1 MFSLCIFRTY
11 KINISLRHLFYKNFV
26 QTSSEINFLLLIFRM
41 VVAST
46 CRPRYTSS
54 QERILVYSST
64 PPLDITARVRIPLR
78 TTAMW
83 KSQPE
88 LFPSKG
94 ALGGPL
100 VNPFTIS
107 QFYNLFGLFLKKKLL
122 RSKPLEFMR

>member
-1 MFSLCIFRTY
+1 
-11 KINISLRHLFYKNFV
+11 
-26 QTSSEINFLLLIFRM
+26 M

-94 ALGGPL
+94 ALGGHFF
-100 VNPFTIS
+100 NPFTMS
-107 QFYNLFGLFLKKKLL
+107 QFYNLFGLFLRKIAEVKSVGIYVINLSITKICKFFCFRFLTVHAYL
-122 RSKPLEFMR
+122 KVQFD